1 MELYAPSKYL
11 TWKIQILG
19 KSTDL
24 NDYYLH
30 YIKDLPKN
38 PYENMIYIFY
48 PKHKSIDGLYK
59 WIYYF

>member
-1 MELYAPSKYL
+1 MENSNF
-11 TWKIQILG
+11 G
-19 KSTDL
+19 ENTDL

-48 PKHKSIDGLYK
+48 P
-59 WIYYF
+59 